1 MVNRKELNNYA
12 VVSSVKKVNMVT
24 SQSTNGG
31 KGGTAD
37 MVVWDV
43 LIEPGPVL
51 GNLSNEKEPATQ
63 KKGETS

>member
-1 MVNRKELNNYA
+1 MVSRKELNNYA

-24 SQSTNGG
+24 SQSTNEG

-43 LIEPGPVL
+43 LIEPGP
-51 GNLSNEKEPATQ
+51 E
-63 KKGETS
+63 